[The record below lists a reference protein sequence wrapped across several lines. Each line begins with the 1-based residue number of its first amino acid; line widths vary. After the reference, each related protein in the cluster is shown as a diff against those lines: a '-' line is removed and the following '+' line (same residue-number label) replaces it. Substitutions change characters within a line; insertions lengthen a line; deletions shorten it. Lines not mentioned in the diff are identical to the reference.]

1 MQFSIYCECLHKR
14 VAILIKIKYCERE
27 DLPISRC
34 FCSLTSCREYFAWLT
49 CACCRQEKRLK
60 TLCISDDQQHDL
72 QTTNVEAL
80 SLFTT
85 IMSCESTRTP
95 IVQNLTQQD
104 KCAQLGRVNK
114 SKWETAPKLR
124 VAFQWQL
131 DDHLN
136 CQFTY
141 LLPLL
146 LLKGADNIS

>member
-1 MQFSIYCECLHKR
+1 MNAVLNLLWVTAWKSCNPGET
-14 VAILIKIKYCERE
+14 E

-34 FCSLTSCREYFAWLT
+34 FCSLISYREYFAWLT
-49 CACCRQEKRLK
+49 CACCRQEKRLE

-72 QTTNVEAL
+72 QTTNVEAS

-95 IVQNLTQQD
+95 MVQNLTQKD
-104 KCAQLGRVNK
+104 KCAQLGMGIK
-114 SKWETAPKLR
+114 SKWETVPKLR
-124 VAFQWQL
+124 MAFQWQWQL

-136 CQFTY
+136 CKFTY